1 MPKLEPAGVTQKIS
15 LSQIIETGNV
25 RKEYQDIEELAKSI
39 KDSGLMQPIV
49 VKRAGVTDSGIQQY
63 ELIAGHRRKR
73 AFGKRSASR
82 CRTTFCAVPQF
93 KQ

>member
-25 RKEYQDIEELAKSI
+25 RKEYQDIEELAQSI

-49 VKRAGVTDSGIQQY
+49 VKRAGVTDTGTQQY
-63 ELIAGHRRKR
+63 ELDTAAKELLNIFVQKATI
-73 AFGKRSASR
+73 SI
-82 CRTTFCAVPQF
+82 
-93 KQ
+93 